1 MLTHSLTDDKGYNAQ
16 INCELVLNNGDILL
30 AGEDGLIKIIC
41 KNNNP
46 AENYLEKM
54 LDKDGYLD
62 NVEECV
68 ELKNGDIVCVTTLG
82 NVGIYKKEENY
93 KQQIIINKSN
103 NDCFYYLK
111 SIGERE
117 LVIWGELGEKN
128 RKTITIK

>member
-1 MLTHSLTDDKGYNAQ
+1 MLTRSLTDDKGYNAQ
-16 INCELVLNNGDILL
+16 INCELILSDGSIL
-30 AGEDGLIKIIC
+30 FAGEDGLIKIFEKERNKEI
-41 KNNNP
+41 N
-46 AENYLEKM
+46 LEKM

-62 NVEECV
+62 NIEECV
-68 ELKNGDIVCVTTLG
+68 ELKSGDIVCVTTLG
-82 NVGIYKKEENY
+82 NVGVYKKEENY

-111 SIGERE
+111 SISEGE

>member
-1 MLTHSLTDDKGYNAQ
+1 MPTLLLIDEKGYNAQ
-16 INCELVLNNGDILL
+16 VNCRLILNNGNTLL
-30 AGEDGLIKIIC
+30 AGEDGLIKIFE
-41 KNNNP
+41 KEGN
-46 AENYLEKM
+46 EERSLEKM

-62 NVEECV
+62 NIEECV
-68 ELKNGDIVCVTTLG
+68 ELKSGDIVCVTTLG
-82 NVGIYKKEENY
+82 NVGVYKKEENY

-111 SIGERE
+111 SISEGE

>member
-1 MLTHSLTDDKGYNAQ
+1 MLTRSLTDDKGYNAQ
-16 INCELVLNNGDILL
+16 INCELILSNGSILF
-30 AGEDGLIKIIC
+30 AGEDGLIKIFEKERNKEIS
-41 KNNNP
+41 
-46 AENYLEKM
+46 LEKM

-62 NVEECV
+62 NIEECI
-68 ELKNGDIVCVTTLG
+68 ELKSGDIVCVTTLG
-82 NVGIYKKEENY
+82 NVGVYKKEENY

-111 SIGERE
+111 SISEGE